1 MNTLQKSLSQA
12 IGTFKCTNM
21 QQILFL
27 NIPGIQINDQ
37 INKIYNSH
45 TA

>member
-12 IGTFKCTNM
+12 IGTCKFSK
-21 QQILFL
+21 QILFL

-37 INKIYNSH
+37 INKI
-45 TA
+45 